1 MHLKALAK
9 SLLPREGKAPELPAE
24 LEELLEDLDEDEPS
38 SLSRIRELS
47 IEAGLHD
54 HAWHEGVHAC
64 KVTFRCGDIGYIKA
78 STDDENA
85 GEDTPGGMMDKTRFN
100 NFVKMGNILES
111 LTDDKDA
118 GSTVPITLPKAGTQL
133 KAEKESS
140 GLQMQWNSGFM
151 QRNEVYPFLLPGEVE
166 G

>member
-54 HAWHEGVHAC
+54 HAWHEGVHVC
-64 KVTFRCGDIGYIKA
+64 PVTFEVGDVGYISPSQSGA
-78 STDDENA
+78 RNIADRA
-85 GEDTPGGMMDKTRFN
+85 RFDG
-100 NFVKMGNILES
+100 FVK
-111 LTDDKDA
+111 LTNVYHH
-118 GSTVPITLPKAGTQL
+118 GSKGIPSAHGVD
-133 KAEKESS
+133 
-140 GLQMQWNSGFM
+140 GLDISREVTGSQAQWVNGIRHSCETWPAPM
-151 QRNEVYPFLLPGEVE
+151 PGDVQWRVRLSVDR
-166 G
+166 